1 MEHSPDRKT
10 VAIVDDDELIRN
22 SIADLL
28 MSSGIAAQIFASAE
42 EFLAACEEHTFACLV
57 TDIRMPGMTGLELQ
71 KKMAADQCWMP
82 IIFITALGDTQLRA
96 QALRNGAVEFLLKPI
111 DDRVLLNSVEAA
123 LRCGSLAL
131 GS

>member
-1 MEHSPDRKT
+1 MENRPGRKT
-10 VAIVDDDELIRN
+10 VAIVDDEELIRN

-28 MSSGIAAQIFASAE
+28 MSGGIASRTFASAE
-42 EFLAACEEHTFACLV
+42 EFLAACEEQVFACLV

-71 KKMAADQCWMP
+71 KRLAADQCWLP

-96 QALRNGAVEFLLKPI
+96 QALRGGAVEFLLKPI